1 MQIKRKKSFM
11 SEIILPLEQSDLSF
25 TASGGSSVRR
35 SVLPSGVRI
44 LTEQV
49 PGSQSVSV
57 SFSLAVGSRDE
68 TNNHFGSTHFLEHLL
83 FKGTKKRTAMDIA
96 IAFDSVGGSSNASTG
111 KEHTSYYA
119 KVSQKALPIAVE
131 VIADMLTSSLI
142 DETEFENERPVILE
156 ELAMNDDDPQ
166 DVVHEAFST
175 AVLGDHPLGRPIGG
189 TVETITAVSRGA
201 VWEHY
206 QNNYR
211 PQDLVVAAAGAVDHQ
226 KLIQLVEKGLS
237 EAGWDLG
244 LASSPVLR
252 RLLNPAQIL
261 RGSKLHVIHRPISQ
275 VNILVGSEGLYVDD
289 PRRYAMGV
297 LNTVLGGGMS
307 SRLFQEIR
315 EKRGLAYS
323 VYSFNQGYSDASTF
337 GLYAGCSPAKAQ
349 EVTEL
354 MIAEL
359 EKVANSGITPDE
371 LSLAKGNIAGSLAL
385 KFESNQARMSRL
397 ASAEIV
403 TGEFIDLDD
412 TIARFDAVP
421 LPEVQELAQDL
432 ISRARSI
439 VAVGD
444 VTESMFDKFVK

>member
-1 MQIKRKKSFM
+1 
-11 SEIILPLEQSDLSF
+11 
-25 TASGGSSVRR
+25 
-35 SVLPSGVRI
+35 
-44 LTEQV
+44 LTEHV

-57 SFSLAVGSRDE
+57 SFSVAVGSRDE

-83 FKGTKKRTAMDIA
+83 FKGTKTRTAMDIA
-96 IAFDSVGGSSNASTG
+96 VAFDSVGGSSNASTG

-119 KVSQKALPIAVE
+119 KVQDKALPIAVE

-166 DVVHEAFST
+166 DVVHEAFSS

-189 TVETITAVSRGA
+189 TIETITAVSRAA

-211 PQDLVVAAAGAVDHQ
+211 PQDLVVAAAGSVDHQ
-226 KLIQLVEKGLS
+226 ELIKLVEQGLAT
-237 EAGWDLG
+237 AGWDLG
-244 LASSPVLR
+244 LQAKPVPR
-252 RLLNPAQIL
+252 RLLNPAQIS
-261 RGSKLHVIHRPISQ
+261 RGSKLNVIHRPISQ
-275 VNILVGSEGLYVDD
+275 VNIMVGSEGLYVDD

-323 VYSFNQGYSDASTF
+323 VYSFNQGYSDAATF
-337 GLYAGCSPAKAQ
+337 GLYAGCSPAKAK

-359 EKVANSGITPDE
+359 DKVAQSGITSEE
-371 LSLAKGNIAGSLAL
+371 LALASGNISGSLAL
-385 KFESNQARMSRL
+385 KFETNQARMSRL

-403 TGEFIDLDD
+403 AGEFMDLDE
-412 TIARFDAVP
+412 TIERFAAVE
-421 LPEVQELAQDL
+421 LSQVQALAQDL
-432 ISRARSI
+432 LKLPRSI

-444 VTESMFDKFVK
+444 VSETMFESFVR

>member
-1 MQIKRKKSFM
+1 MT
-11 SEIILPLEQSDLSF
+11 EIILPLEQSDLSF

-44 LTEQV
+44 LTEHV

-57 SFSLAVGSRDE
+57 SFSVAVGSRDE

-83 FKGTKKRTAMDIA
+83 FKGTKTRTAMDIA
-96 IAFDSVGGSSNASTG
+96 VAFDSVGGSSNASTG

-119 KVSQKALPIAVE
+119 KVQDKALPIAVE

-189 TVETITAVSRGA
+189 TIETITTVSRAA

-211 PQDLVVAAAGAVDHQ
+211 PQDLVVAAAGSVDHQ
-226 KLIQLVEKGLS
+226 ELIKLVEQGLS
-237 EAGWDLG
+237 TAGWDLG
-244 LASSPVLR
+244 LQAKPVPR
-252 RLLNPAQIL
+252 RLLNPAKIS
-261 RGSKLHVIHRPISQ
+261 RGSKLNVIHRPISQ
-275 VNILVGSEGLYVDD
+275 VNIMVGSEGLYVDD

-323 VYSFNQGYSDASTF
+323 VYSFNQGYSDAATF
-337 GLYAGCSPAKAQ
+337 GLYAGCSPAKAK

-359 EKVANSGITPDE
+359 DKVAQSGITSEE
-371 LSLAKGNIAGSLAL
+371 LALARGNISGSLAL
-385 KFESNQARMSRL
+385 KFETNQARMSRL

-403 TGEFIDLDD
+403 AGEFMDLDE
-412 TIARFDAVP
+412 TIERFAAVE
-421 LPEVQELAQDL
+421 LSQVQALAQDL
-432 ISRARSI
+432 LKLPRSI

-444 VTESMFDKFVK
+444 VTETMFESFVR

>member
-1 MQIKRKKSFM
+1 MT
-11 SEIILPLEQSDLSF
+11 EIILPLEQSDLSF

-44 LTEQV
+44 LTEHV

-57 SFSLAVGSRDE
+57 SFSVAVGSRDE

-83 FKGTKKRTAMDIA
+83 FKGTKTRTAMDIA
-96 IAFDSVGGSSNASTG
+96 VAFDSVGGSSNASTG

-119 KVSQKALPIAVE
+119 KVQDKALPIAVE

-166 DVVHEAFST
+166 DVVHEAFSS
-175 AVLGDHPLGRPIGG
+175 AILGDHPLGRPIGG
-189 TVETITAVSRGA
+189 TIETITAVSRAA

-211 PQDLVVAAAGAVDHQ
+211 PQDLVVAAAGSVDHQ
-226 KLIQLVEKGLS
+226 ELIKLVEQGLAT
-237 EAGWDLG
+237 AGWDLG
-244 LASSPVLR
+244 LQAKPVPR
-252 RLLNPAQIL
+252 RLLNPAKIS
-261 RGSKLHVIHRPISQ
+261 RGSKLNVIHRPISQ
-275 VNILVGSEGLYVDD
+275 VNIMVGSEGLYVDD

-323 VYSFNQGYSDASTF
+323 VYSFNQGYSDAATF
-337 GLYAGCSPAKAQ
+337 GLYAGCSPAKAK

-359 EKVANSGITPDE
+359 DKVAQSGITSEE
-371 LSLAKGNIAGSLAL
+371 LALASGNISGSLAL
-385 KFESNQARMSRL
+385 KFETNQARMSRL

-403 TGEFIDLDD
+403 AGEFMDLDE
-412 TIARFDAVP
+412 TIERFAAVE
-421 LPEVQELAQDL
+421 LSQVQALAQDL
-432 ISRARSI
+432 LKLPRSI

-444 VTESMFDKFVK
+444 VSETMFESFVR

>member
-1 MQIKRKKSFM
+1 MT
-11 SEIILPLEQSDLSF
+11 EVILPLEQSDLSF

-44 LTEQV
+44 LSEHV

-57 SFSLAVGSRDE
+57 SFSVAVGSRDE

-83 FKGTKKRTAMDIA
+83 FKGTKTRSAMDIA
-96 IAFDSVGGSSNASTG
+96 VAFDSVGGSSNASTG

-119 KVSQKALPIAVE
+119 KVQDKALPIAVE

-189 TVETITAVSRGA
+189 TIETITAVSRAA

-211 PQDLVVAAAGAVDHQ
+211 PQDLVVAAAGSVDHQ
-226 KLIQLVEKGLS
+226 ELIKLVEQGLS
-237 EAGWDLG
+237 IAGWDLG
-244 LASSPVLR
+244 LQAKPVPR
-252 RLLNPAQIL
+252 RLLNPAKIS
-261 RGSKLHVIHRPISQ
+261 RGSKLNVIHRPISQ
-275 VNILVGSEGLYVDD
+275 VNIMVGSEGLYVDD

-323 VYSFNQGYSDASTF
+323 VYSFNQGYSDAATF
-337 GLYAGCSPAKAQ
+337 GLYAGCSPAKAK

-359 EKVANSGITPDE
+359 DKVAQAGITLEE
-371 LSLAKGNIAGSLAL
+371 LALARGNISGSLAL
-385 KFESNQARMSRL
+385 KFETNQARMSRL

-403 TGEFIDLDD
+403 AGEFMDLDE
-412 TIARFDAVP
+412 TIERFEAVE
-421 LPEVQELAQDL
+421 LSQVQALAQDL
-432 ISRARSI
+432 IGLPRSI

-444 VTESMFDKFVK
+444 VTETMFESFVR

>member
-1 MQIKRKKSFM
+1 MT
-11 SEIILPLEQSDLSF
+11 EVILPLEQSDLSF

-44 LTEQV
+44 LTEHV

-57 SFSLAVGSRDE
+57 SFSVAVGSRDE

-83 FKGTKKRTAMDIA
+83 FKGTKTRTAMDIA
-96 IAFDSVGGSSNASTG
+96 VAFDSVGGSSNASTG

-119 KVSQKALPIAVE
+119 KVQDKALPIAVE

-166 DVVHEAFST
+166 DVVHEAFSS

-189 TVETITAVSRGA
+189 TIETITAVSRAA

-211 PQDLVVAAAGAVDHQ
+211 PQDLVVAAAGSVDHQ
-226 KLIQLVEKGLS
+226 ELIKLVEQGLS
-237 EAGWDLG
+237 TAGWDLG
-244 LASSPVLR
+244 LQAKPVPR
-252 RLLNPAQIL
+252 RLLNPANIS
-261 RGSKLHVIHRPISQ
+261 RGTKLNVIHRPISQ
-275 VNILVGSEGLYVDD
+275 VNIMVGSEGLYVDD

-323 VYSFNQGYSDASTF
+323 VYSFNQGYSDAATF
-337 GLYAGCSPAKAQ
+337 GLYAGCSPAKAK

-359 EKVANSGITPDE
+359 DKVAQSGITSEE
-371 LSLAKGNIAGSLAL
+371 LALARGNISGSLAL
-385 KFESNQARMSRL
+385 KFETNQARMSRL

-403 TGEFIDLDD
+403 AGEFMDLDE
-412 TIARFDAVP
+412 TIERFEAVE
-421 LPEVQELAQDL
+421 LSQVQALAQDL
-432 ISRARSI
+432 MKLPRSI

-444 VTESMFDKFVK
+444 VTETMFESFVR

>member
-1 MQIKRKKSFM
+1 
-11 SEIILPLEQSDLSF
+11 
-25 TASGGSSVRR
+25 V
-35 SVLPSGVRI
+35 
-44 LTEQV
+44 
-49 PGSQSVSV
+49 
-57 SFSLAVGSRDE
+57 AVGSRDE

-83 FKGTKKRTAMDIA
+83 FKGTKTRSAMDIA
-96 IAFDSVGGSSNASTG
+96 VAFDSVGGSSNASTG

-119 KVSQKALPIAVE
+119 KVQDKALPIAVE

-189 TVETITAVSRGA
+189 TIETITAVSRAA

-211 PQDLVVAAAGAVDHQ
+211 PQDLVVAAAGSVDHQ
-226 KLIQLVEKGLS
+226 ELIKLVEQGLS
-237 EAGWDLG
+237 TAGWDLG
-244 LASSPVLR
+244 LQAKPVPR
-252 RLLNPAQIL
+252 RLLNPAKIS
-261 RGSKLHVIHRPISQ
+261 RGSKLNVIHRPISQ
-275 VNILVGSEGLYVDD
+275 VNIMVGSEGLYVDD

-323 VYSFNQGYSDASTF
+323 VYSFNQGYSDAATF
-337 GLYAGCSPAKAQ
+337 GLYAGCSPAKAK

-359 EKVANSGITPDE
+359 DKVAQAGITSEE
-371 LSLAKGNIAGSLAL
+371 LALARGNISGSLAL
-385 KFESNQARMSRL
+385 KFETNQARMSRL

-403 TGEFIDLDD
+403 AGEFMDLDE
-412 TIARFDAVP
+412 TIERFEAVE
-421 LPEVQELAQDL
+421 LSQVQALAQDL
-432 ISRARSI
+432 IGLPRSI

-444 VTESMFDKFVK
+444 VSETMFESFVR

>member
-1 MQIKRKKSFM
+1 MT
-11 SEIILPLEQSDLSF
+11 EIILPLEQSDLSF

-44 LTEQV
+44 LSEHV
-49 PGSQSVSV
+49 PGNQSVSV
-57 SFSLAVGSRDE
+57 SFSVAVGSRDE

-83 FKGTKKRTAMDIA
+83 FKGTKTRTAMDIA
-96 IAFDSVGGSSNASTG
+96 VAFDSVGGSSNASTG

-119 KVSQKALPIAVE
+119 KVQDKALPIAVE

-189 TVETITAVSRGA
+189 TIETITAVSRAA

-206 QNNYR
+206 QKNYR
-211 PQDLVVAAAGAVDHQ
+211 PQDLVVAAAGSVDHEE
-226 KLIQLVEKGLS
+226 LIKLVEQGLS
-237 EAGWDLG
+237 AAGWDLG
-244 LASSPVLR
+244 LEAKPVPR
-252 RLLNPAQIL
+252 RLLNPAQIS
-261 RGSKLHVIHRPISQ
+261 RGSKLNVIHRPISQ

-323 VYSFNQGYSDASTF
+323 VYSFNQGYSDAATF
-337 GLYAGCSPAKAQ
+337 GLYAGCSPAKAK
-349 EVTEL
+349 EVTQL

-359 EKVANSGITPDE
+359 DKVAQSGITSEE
-371 LSLAKGNIAGSLAL
+371 LALARGNISGSLAL
-385 KFESNQARMSRL
+385 KFETNQARMSRL

-403 TGEFIDLDD
+403 AGEFMDLDE
-412 TIARFDAVP
+412 TIERFEAVDIS
-421 LPEVQELAQDL
+421 EVQALAQDL
-432 ISRARSI
+432 MGLPRSI

-444 VTESMFDKFVK
+444 VTETMFESFVR

>member
-1 MQIKRKKSFM
+1 MT
-11 SEIILPLEQSDLSF
+11 EVILPLEQSDLSF

-44 LTEQV
+44 LTEHV

-57 SFSLAVGSRDE
+57 SFSVAVGSRDE

-83 FKGTKKRTAMDIA
+83 FKGTKTRTAMDIA
-96 IAFDSVGGSSNASTG
+96 VAFDSVGGSSNASTG

-119 KVSQKALPIAVE
+119 KVQDKALPIAVE

-166 DVVHEAFST
+166 DVVHEAFSS

-189 TVETITAVSRGA
+189 TIETITAVSRAA

-211 PQDLVVAAAGAVDHQ
+211 PQDLVVAAAGSVDHQ
-226 KLIQLVEKGLS
+226 ELIKLVEQGLS
-237 EAGWDLG
+237 IAGWDLG
-244 LASSPVLR
+244 LQAKPVPR
-252 RLLNPAQIL
+252 RLLNPAQIS
-261 RGSKLHVIHRPISQ
+261 RGSKLNVIHRPISQ
-275 VNILVGSEGLYVDD
+275 VNIMVGSEGLYVDD

-323 VYSFNQGYSDASTF
+323 VYSFNQGYSDAATF
-337 GLYAGCSPAKAQ
+337 GLYAGCSPAKAK

-359 EKVANSGITPDE
+359 DKVAQSGITSEE
-371 LSLAKGNIAGSLAL
+371 LALARGNISGSLAL
-385 KFESNQARMSRL
+385 KFETNQARMSRL

-403 TGEFIDLDD
+403 AGEFMDLDE
-412 TIARFDAVP
+412 TIERFEAVE
-421 LPEVQELAQDL
+421 LSQVQALAQDL
-432 ISRARSI
+432 LKLPRSI

-444 VTESMFDKFVK
+444 VTETMFESFVR

>member
-1 MQIKRKKSFM
+1 MT
-11 SEIILPLEQSDLSF
+11 EVILPLEQSDLSF

-44 LTEQV
+44 LTEHV

-57 SFSLAVGSRDE
+57 SFSVAVGSRDE

-83 FKGTKKRTAMDIA
+83 FKGTKTRTAMDIA
-96 IAFDSVGGSSNASTG
+96 VAFDSVGGSSNASTG

-119 KVSQKALPIAVE
+119 KVQDKALQIAVE

-166 DVVHEAFST
+166 DVVHEAFSS

-189 TVETITAVSRGA
+189 TIETITAVSRAA

-211 PQDLVVAAAGAVDHQ
+211 PQDLVVAAAGSVDHQ
-226 KLIQLVEKGLS
+226 ELIKLVEQGLS
-237 EAGWDLG
+237 VAGWDLG
-244 LASSPVLR
+244 LQAKPVPR
-252 RLLNPAQIL
+252 RLLNPANIS
-261 RGSKLHVIHRPISQ
+261 RGSKLNVIHRPISQ
-275 VNILVGSEGLYVDD
+275 VNIMVGSEGLYVDD

-323 VYSFNQGYSDASTF
+323 VYSFNQGYSDAATF
-337 GLYAGCSPAKAQ
+337 GLYAGCSPAKAK

-359 EKVANSGITPDE
+359 DKVAQTGITSEE
-371 LSLAKGNIAGSLAL
+371 LELARGNISGSLAL
-385 KFESNQARMSRL
+385 KFETNQARMSRL

-403 TGEFIDLDD
+403 AGEFMDLDE
-412 TIARFDAVP
+412 TIERFEAVE
-421 LPEVQELAQDL
+421 LSQVQALAQDL
-432 ISRARSI
+432 IGLPRSI

-444 VTESMFDKFVK
+444 VSETMFESFVR

>member
-1 MQIKRKKSFM
+1 MT
-11 SEIILPLEQSDLSF
+11 EIILPLEQSDLSF

-44 LTEQV
+44 LTEHV

-57 SFSLAVGSRDE
+57 SFSVAVGSRDE

-83 FKGTKKRTAMDIA
+83 FKGTKTRTAMDIA
-96 IAFDSVGGSSNASTG
+96 VAFDSVGGSSNASTG

-119 KVSQKALPIAVE
+119 KVQDKALPIAVE
-131 VIADMLTSSLI
+131 VIADMLTSSLL

-166 DVVHEAFST
+166 DVVHEAFSS

-189 TVETITAVSRGA
+189 TIETISAVSRDA

-211 PQDLVVAAAGAVDHQ
+211 PQDLVVAAAGSVDHQ
-226 KLIQLVEKGLS
+226 ELIKLVEQGLS
-237 EAGWDLG
+237 TAGWDLG
-244 LASSPVLR
+244 LQAKPVPR
-252 RLLNPAQIL
+252 RLLNPARIS
-261 RGSKLHVIHRPISQ
+261 RGSKLNVIHRPISQ
-275 VNILVGSEGLYVDD
+275 VNIMVGSEGLYVDD

-323 VYSFNQGYSDASTF
+323 VYSFNQGYSDAATF
-337 GLYAGCSPAKAQ
+337 GLYAGCSPAKAK

-359 EKVANSGITPDE
+359 DKVAQSGITSEE
-371 LSLAKGNIAGSLAL
+371 LALARGNISGSLAL
-385 KFESNQARMSRL
+385 KFETNQARMSRL

-403 TGEFIDLDD
+403 AGEFMDLDE
-412 TIARFDAVP
+412 TIERFAAVE
-421 LPEVQELAQDL
+421 LSQVQALAQDL
-432 ISRARSI
+432 LKLPRSI

-444 VTESMFDKFVK
+444 VTETMFESFVR

>member
-1 MQIKRKKSFM
+1 MT
-11 SEIILPLEQSDLSF
+11 EIILPLEQSDLSF

-49 PGSQSVSV
+49 PGAQSVSV
-57 SFSLAVGSRDE
+57 SFSVAVGSRDE

-96 IAFDSVGGSSNASTG
+96 VAFDSVGGSSNASTG

-119 KVSQKALPIAVE
+119 KVSDKALPIAVD
-131 VIADMLTSSLI
+131 VIADMLTSSLL

-166 DVVHEAFST
+166 DVVHEAFSA

-189 TVETITAVSRGA
+189 TIETITSVSRAA

-211 PQDLVVAAAGAVDHQ
+211 PQDLVVAAAGSVDHQ
-226 KLIQLVEKGLS
+226 ELIQLVERGLS

-244 LASSPVLR
+244 LAVKPVPR
-252 RLLNPAQIL
+252 RLLNPAKIL

-289 PRRYAMGV
+289 ARRYAMGI
-297 LNTVLGGGMS
+297 LNTALGGGMS

-354 MIAEL
+354 MIQEL
-359 EKVANSGITPDE
+359 EKVAASGITQDE
-371 LSLAKGNIAGSLAL
+371 LNLAKGNISGSLAL
-385 KFESNQARMSRL
+385 KFETNQARMSRL

-403 TGEFIDLDD
+403 AGEFMDLND
-412 TIARFDAVP
+412 TIARFDSVELA
-421 LPEVQELAQDL
+421 EVQKLAQHLMELD
-432 ISRARSI
+432 RSI

-444 VTESMFDKFVK
+444 VTESMFEKFVK

>member
-1 MQIKRKKSFM
+1 MT
-11 SEIILPLEQSDLSF
+11 EIILPLEQSDLSF

-44 LTEQV
+44 LTEYV

-57 SFSLAVGSRDE
+57 SFSVAVGSRDE

-83 FKGTKKRTAMDIA
+83 FKGTKTRTAMDIA
-96 IAFDSVGGSSNASTG
+96 VAFDSVGGSSNASTG

-119 KVSQKALPIAVE
+119 KVQDKALPIAVE

-166 DVVHEAFST
+166 DVVHEAFSS

-189 TVETITAVSRGA
+189 TIETITAVSRAA

-211 PQDLVVAAAGAVDHQ
+211 PQDLVVAAAGSVDHQ
-226 KLIQLVEKGLS
+226 ELIKLVEQGLS
-237 EAGWDLG
+237 TAGWDLG
-244 LASSPVLR
+244 LQAKPVPR
-252 RLLNPAQIL
+252 RLLNPAKIS
-261 RGSKLHVIHRPISQ
+261 RGSKLNVIHRPISQ
-275 VNILVGSEGLYVDD
+275 VNIMVGSEGLYVDD

-323 VYSFNQGYSDASTF
+323 VYSFNQGYSDAATF
-337 GLYAGCSPAKAQ
+337 GLYAGCSPAKAK

-359 EKVANSGITPDE
+359 DKVAQSGITSEE
-371 LSLAKGNIAGSLAL
+371 LALARGNISGSLAL
-385 KFESNQARMSRL
+385 KFETNQARMSRL

-403 TGEFIDLDD
+403 AGEFMDLDE
-412 TIARFDAVP
+412 TIERFEAVE
-421 LPEVQELAQDL
+421 LSQVQALAQDL
-432 ISRARSI
+432 LKLPRSI

-444 VTESMFDKFVK
+444 VTETMFESFVR

>member
-1 MQIKRKKSFM
+1 MT
-11 SEIILPLEQSDLSF
+11 EVILPLEQSDLSF

-44 LTEQV
+44 LTEHV

-57 SFSLAVGSRDE
+57 SFSVAVGSRDE

-83 FKGTKKRTAMDIA
+83 FKGTKTRTAMDIA
-96 IAFDSVGGSSNASTG
+96 VAFDSVGGSSNASTG

-119 KVSQKALPIAVE
+119 KVQDKALPIAVE

-156 ELAMNDDDPQ
+156 ELAMNDDDPH
-166 DVVHEAFST
+166 DVAHEAFSE
-175 AVLGDHPLGRPIGG
+175 AVLGNHPLGRPIGG
-189 TVETITAVSRGA
+189 TIETITAVSRAA

-211 PQDLVVAAAGAVDHQ
+211 PQDLVVAAAGSVDHQ
-226 KLIQLVEKGLS
+226 ELIKLVEQGLS
-237 EAGWDLG
+237 VACWDLG
-244 LASSPVLR
+244 LQAKPVPR
-252 RLLNPAQIL
+252 RLLNPAKIS
-261 RGSKLHVIHRPISQ
+261 RGSKLNVIHRPISQ
-275 VNILVGSEGLYVDD
+275 VNIMVGSEGLYVDD

-323 VYSFNQGYSDASTF
+323 VYSFNQGYSDAATF
-337 GLYAGCSPAKAQ
+337 GLYAGCSPAKAK

-359 EKVANSGITPDE
+359 DKVAQSGITSEE
-371 LSLAKGNIAGSLAL
+371 LALAKGNISGSLAL
-385 KFESNQARMSRL
+385 KFETNQARMSRL

-403 TGEFIDLDD
+403 AGEFMDLDE
-412 TIARFDAVP
+412 TIERFEAVE
-421 LPEVQELAQDL
+421 LSQVQALAQDL
-432 ISRARSI
+432 IKLPRSI

-444 VTESMFDKFVK
+444 VTETMFESFVR

>member
-1 MQIKRKKSFM
+1 MT
-11 SEIILPLEQSDLSF
+11 EIILPLEQSELSF

-57 SFSLAVGSRDE
+57 SFSVAVGSRDE

-83 FKGTKKRTAMDIA
+83 FKGTKTRTAMDIA
-96 IAFDSVGGSSNASTG
+96 VAFDSVGGSSNASTG

-119 KVSQKALPIAVE
+119 KVQDKALPIAVE

-156 ELAMNDDDPQ
+156 ELAMNDDDPH

-189 TVETITAVSRGA
+189 TIETITAVSRAA

-211 PQDLVVAAAGAVDHQ
+211 PQDLVVVAAGSVDHQ
-226 KLIQLVEKGLS
+226 ELIKLVEQGLS
-237 EAGWDLG
+237 VAGWDL
-244 LASSPVLR
+244 AQEAKPVPR
-252 RLLNPAQIL
+252 RLLNPAKIS
-261 RGSKLHVIHRPISQ
+261 RGTKLQVIHRPISQ

-323 VYSFNQGYSDASTF
+323 VYSFNQGYSDAATF
-337 GLYAGCSPAKAQ
+337 GLYAGCSPAKAKQ
-349 EVTEL
+349 VTEL
-354 MIAEL
+354 MITEL
-359 EKVANSGITPDE
+359 DKVAQSGITAEE
-371 LSLAKGNIAGSLAL
+371 LALAKGNISGSLAL
-385 KFESNQARMSRL
+385 KFETNQARMSRL

-403 TGEFIDLDD
+403 AGEFMDLDE
-412 TIARFDAVP
+412 TIERFEAVQ
-421 LPEVQELAQDL
+421 LREVQALAQDL
-432 ISRARSI
+432 LGLQRSI

-444 VTESMFDKFVK
+444 VTEDMFESFVR

>member
-1 MQIKRKKSFM
+1 MT
-11 SEIILPLEQSDLSF
+11 EIILPLEQSDLSF

-44 LTEQV
+44 LTEHV

-57 SFSLAVGSRDE
+57 SFSVAVGSRDE

-83 FKGTKKRTAMDIA
+83 FKGTKTRTAMDIA
-96 IAFDSVGGSSNASTG
+96 VAFDSVGGSSNASTG

-119 KVSQKALPIAVE
+119 KVQDKALPIAVE

-189 TVETITAVSRGA
+189 TIETITAVSRAA

-211 PQDLVVAAAGAVDHQ
+211 PQDLVVAAAGSVDHQ
-226 KLIQLVEKGLS
+226 ELIKLVEQGLAT
-237 EAGWDLG
+237 AGWDLG
-244 LASSPVLR
+244 LRAKPVPR
-252 RLLNPAQIL
+252 RLLNPAKIS
-261 RGSKLHVIHRPISQ
+261 RGSKLNVIHRPISQ
-275 VNILVGSEGLYVDD
+275 VNIMVGSEGLYVDD

-323 VYSFNQGYSDASTF
+323 VYSFNQGYSDAATF
-337 GLYAGCSPAKAQ
+337 GLYAGCSPAKAK

-359 EKVANSGITPDE
+359 DKVAQSGITSEE
-371 LSLAKGNIAGSLAL
+371 LALARGNISGSLAL
-385 KFESNQARMSRL
+385 KFETNQARMSRL

-403 TGEFIDLDD
+403 AGEFMDLDE
-412 TIARFDAVP
+412 TIERFAAVE
-421 LPEVQELAQDL
+421 LSQVQALAQDL
-432 ISRARSI
+432 LKLPRSI

-444 VTESMFDKFVK
+444 VTETMFESFVR

>member
-1 MQIKRKKSFM
+1 MT
-11 SEIILPLEQSDLSF
+11 EIILPLEQSDLSF

-44 LTEQV
+44 LTEHV

-57 SFSLAVGSRDE
+57 SFSVAVGSRDE

-83 FKGTKKRTAMDIA
+83 FKGTKTRTAMDIA
-96 IAFDSVGGSSNASTG
+96 VAFDSVGGSSNASTG

-119 KVSQKALPIAVE
+119 KVQDKALPIAVE
-131 VIADMLTSSLI
+131 VIADMLTSSLL

-166 DVVHEAFST
+166 DVVHEAFSS

-189 TVETITAVSRGA
+189 TIETISAVSRDA

-211 PQDLVVAAAGAVDHQ
+211 PQDLVVAAAGSVDHQ
-226 KLIQLVEKGLS
+226 DLIKLVEQGLS
-237 EAGWDLG
+237 TAGWDLG
-244 LASSPVLR
+244 LQSKPVPR
-252 RLLNPAQIL
+252 RLLNPTRIS
-261 RGSKLHVIHRPISQ
+261 RGSKLNVIHRPISQ
-275 VNILVGSEGLYVDD
+275 VNIMVGSEGLYVDD

-323 VYSFNQGYSDASTF
+323 VYSFNQGYSDAATF
-337 GLYAGCSPAKAQ
+337 GLYAGCSPAKAK

-359 EKVANSGITPDE
+359 DKVAQSGITSEE
-371 LSLAKGNIAGSLAL
+371 LALARGNISGSLAL
-385 KFESNQARMSRL
+385 KFETNQARMSRL

-403 TGEFIDLDD
+403 AGEFMDLDE
-412 TIARFDAVP
+412 TIERFAAVE
-421 LPEVQELAQDL
+421 LSQVQALAQDL
-432 ISRARSI
+432 LKLPRSI

-444 VTESMFDKFVK
+444 VNETMFESFVR

>member
-1 MQIKRKKSFM
+1 MT
-11 SEIILPLEQSDLSF
+11 EVILPLEQSDLSF

-44 LTEQV
+44 LTEHV

-57 SFSLAVGSRDE
+57 SFSVAVGSRDE

-83 FKGTKKRTAMDIA
+83 FKGTKTRTAMDIA
-96 IAFDSVGGSSNASTG
+96 VAFDSVGGSSNASTG

-119 KVSQKALPIAVE
+119 KVQDKALPIAVE

-166 DVVHEAFST
+166 DVVHEAFSS

-189 TVETITAVSRGA
+189 TIETITAVSRAA

-211 PQDLVVAAAGAVDHQ
+211 PQDLVVAAAGSVDHQ
-226 KLIQLVEKGLS
+226 ELIKLVEQGLS
-237 EAGWDLG
+237 TAGWDLG
-244 LASSPVLR
+244 LQAKPVPR
-252 RLLNPAQIL
+252 RLLNPAKIS
-261 RGSKLHVIHRPISQ
+261 RGSKLNVIHRPISQ
-275 VNILVGSEGLYVDD
+275 VNIMVGSEGLYVDD

-323 VYSFNQGYSDASTF
+323 VYSFNQGYSDAATF
-337 GLYAGCSPAKAQ
+337 GLYAGCSPAKAK

-359 EKVANSGITPDE
+359 DKVAQSGITSEE
-371 LSLAKGNIAGSLAL
+371 LALARGNISGSLAL
-385 KFESNQARMSRL
+385 KFETNQARMSRL

-403 TGEFIDLDD
+403 AGEFMDLDE
-412 TIARFDAVP
+412 TIERFEAVE
-421 LPEVQELAQDL
+421 LSQVQALAQDL
-432 ISRARSI
+432 MKLPRSI

-444 VTESMFDKFVK
+444 VTETMFESFVR

>member
-1 MQIKRKKSFM
+1 MT
-11 SEIILPLEQSDLSF
+11 EIILPLEQSDLSF

-57 SFSLAVGSRDE
+57 SFSVAVGSRDE

-83 FKGTKKRTAMDIA
+83 FKGTKTRSAMDIA
-96 IAFDSVGGSSNASTG
+96 VAFDSVGGSSNASTG

-119 KVSQKALPIAVE
+119 KVQDKALPIAVE

-156 ELAMNDDDPQ
+156 ELAMNDDDPH
-166 DVVHEAFST
+166 DVVHEAFSE

-189 TVETITAVSRGA
+189 TIETITAVSRDA

-211 PQDLVVAAAGAVDHQ
+211 PQDLVVVAAGSVDHQ
-226 KLIQLVEKGLS
+226 ELIKLVEQGLS
-237 EAGWDLG
+237 VAGWDLG
-244 LASSPVLR
+244 LKAKPVAR
-252 RLLNPAQIL
+252 RLLNPAKIS
-261 RGSKLHVIHRPISQ
+261 RGTKLQVIHRPISQ

-323 VYSFNQGYSDASTF
+323 VYSFNQGYSDAATF
-337 GLYAGCSPAKAQ
+337 GLYAGCSPAKAK

-359 EKVANSGITPDE
+359 DKVAQSGITSDE
-371 LSLAKGNIAGSLAL
+371 LALAKGNISGSLAL
-385 KFESNQARMSRL
+385 KFETNQARMSRL

-403 TGEFIDLDD
+403 AGEFMDLDE
-412 TIARFDAVP
+412 TIERFEAVQ
-421 LPEVQELAQDL
+421 LAEVQALAQDL
-432 ISRARSI
+432 IGLSRSI

-444 VTESMFDKFVK
+444 VTESMFESFVR

>member
-1 MQIKRKKSFM
+1 MT
-11 SEIILPLEQSDLSF
+11 EVILPLEQSDLSF

-44 LTEQV
+44 LTEYV

-57 SFSLAVGSRDE
+57 SFSVAVGSRDE

-83 FKGTKKRTAMDIA
+83 FKGTKTRTAMDIA
-96 IAFDSVGGSSNASTG
+96 VAFDSVGGSSNASTG

-119 KVSQKALPIAVE
+119 KVQDKALPIAVE

-166 DVVHEAFST
+166 DVVHEAFSS
-175 AVLGDHPLGRPIGG
+175 AVLGNHPLGRPIGG
-189 TVETITAVSRGA
+189 TIETITAVSRAA

-211 PQDLVVAAAGAVDHQ
+211 PQDLVVAAAGSVDHQ
-226 KLIQLVEKGLS
+226 ELIKLVEQGLS
-237 EAGWDLG
+237 TAGWDLG
-244 LASSPVLR
+244 LQAKPVPR
-252 RLLNPAQIL
+252 RLLNPAKIS
-261 RGSKLHVIHRPISQ
+261 RGSKLNVIHRPISQ
-275 VNILVGSEGLYVDD
+275 VNIMVGSEGLYVDD

-323 VYSFNQGYSDASTF
+323 VYSFNQGYSDAATF
-337 GLYAGCSPAKAQ
+337 GLYAGCSPAKAK

-359 EKVANSGITPDE
+359 DKVAQSGITSEE
-371 LSLAKGNIAGSLAL
+371 LALARGNISGSLAL
-385 KFESNQARMSRL
+385 KFETNQARMSRL

-403 TGEFIDLDD
+403 AGEFMDLDE
-412 TIARFDAVP
+412 TIERFEAVE
-421 LPEVQELAQDL
+421 LSQVQALAQDL
-432 ISRARSI
+432 LKLPRSI

-444 VTESMFDKFVK
+444 VTETMFESFVR

>member
-1 MQIKRKKSFM
+1 MT
-11 SEIILPLEQSDLSF
+11 EVILPLEQSDLSF

-44 LTEQV
+44 LSEHV

-57 SFSLAVGSRDE
+57 SFSVAVGSRDE

-83 FKGTKKRTAMDIA
+83 FKGTKTRSAMDIA
-96 IAFDSVGGSSNASTG
+96 VAFDSVGGSSNASTG

-119 KVSQKALPIAVE
+119 KVQDKALPIAVE

-166 DVVHEAFST
+166 DVVHETFST

-189 TVETITAVSRGA
+189 TIETITAVSRAA

-211 PQDLVVAAAGAVDHQ
+211 PQDLVVAAAGSVDHQ
-226 KLIQLVEKGLS
+226 ELIKLVEQGLS
-237 EAGWDLG
+237 TAGWDLG
-244 LASSPVLR
+244 LQAKPVPR
-252 RLLNPAQIL
+252 RLLNPAKIS
-261 RGSKLHVIHRPISQ
+261 RGSKLNVIHRPISQ
-275 VNILVGSEGLYVDD
+275 VNIMVGSEGLYVDD

-323 VYSFNQGYSDASTF
+323 VYSFNQGYSDAATF
-337 GLYAGCSPAKAQ
+337 GLYAGCSPAKAK

-359 EKVANSGITPDE
+359 DKVAQAGITSEE
-371 LSLAKGNIAGSLAL
+371 LALARGNISGSLAL
-385 KFESNQARMSRL
+385 KFETNQARMSRL

-403 TGEFIDLDD
+403 AGEFMDLDA
-412 TIARFDAVP
+412 TIERFEAVE
-421 LPEVQELAQDL
+421 LSQVQALAQDL
-432 ISRARSI
+432 IGLPRSI

-444 VTESMFDKFVK
+444 VSETMFESFVR

>member
-1 MQIKRKKSFM
+1 M

-44 LTEQV
+44 LTERV
-49 PGSQSVSV
+49 PGAQSVSV
-57 SFSLAVGSRDE
+57 SFSVAVGSRDE

-83 FKGTKKRTAMDIA
+83 FKGTKKRTALDIA
-96 IAFDSVGGSSNASTG
+96 VAFDSVGGSSNASTG

-119 KVSQKALPIAVE
+119 KVSDKALPIAVD

-142 DETEFENERPVILE
+142 DEIEFENERPVILE

-189 TVETITAVSRGA
+189 TVETITAVSRDA

-211 PQDLVVAAAGAVDHQ
+211 PQDLVIAAAGSVDHR
-226 KLIQLVEKGLS
+226 KLIQLVERGLT

-244 LASSPVLR
+244 LAAKPVSR
-252 RLLNPAQIL
+252 RLLNPAKIS
-261 RGSKLHVIHRPISQ
+261 RGSKLQVIHRPISQ

-289 PRRYAMGV
+289 ARRYAMGI

-323 VYSFNQGYSDASTF
+323 VYSFNQGYSDASIF
-337 GLYAGCSPAKAQ
+337 GLYAGCSPAKAE

-354 MIAEL
+354 MIQEL
-359 EKVANSGITPDE
+359 EKVASGGITSDE
-371 LSLAKGNIAGSLAL
+371 LNLAKGNISGSLAL

-403 TGEFIDLDD
+403 AGEFMDLDD
-412 TIARFDAVP
+412 TVARFDAVQ

-432 ISRARSI
+432 IGRERSI

-444 VTESMFDKFVK
+444 VTDSMFEKFVK